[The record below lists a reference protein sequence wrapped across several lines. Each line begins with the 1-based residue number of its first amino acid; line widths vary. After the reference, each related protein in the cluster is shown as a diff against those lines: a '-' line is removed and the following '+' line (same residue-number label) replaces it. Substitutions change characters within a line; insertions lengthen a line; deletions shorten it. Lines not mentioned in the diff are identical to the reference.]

1 MWRRVRLPR
10 IHVGSGLK
18 VAVSSGSLTGL
29 DQFRKEWPSLLAEL
43 KAARQISDDQQRTFQ
58 SLNIV
63 GLVGSIDNDFA
74 DTDATIGCYSS
85 LARICE
91 AVDCIDDTAV
101 SHQRAFVVEV
111 MGRNCGWLALM
122 AGLSTGADHVFLPE
136 VPAQIGT
143 WQNEMCDIIAKVG
156 PH

>member
-1 MWRRVRLPR
+1 MN
-10 IHVGSGLK
+10 
-18 VAVSSGSLTGL
+18 VSPSGSLTGA
-29 DQFRKEWPSLLAEL
+29 DTFRKEWPSLIAEL
-43 KAARQISDDQQRTFQ
+43 QITEDQRREFRD
-58 SLNIV
+58 LNIV
-63 GLVGSIDNDFA
+63 GVVGSIDNDFA

-101 SHQRAFVVEV
+101 SHQRAFVIEV

-136 VPAQIGT
+136 VPAHIGT
-143 WQNEMCDIIAKVG
+143 WQDEMCEIIAKVR
-156 PH
+156 PSWLF